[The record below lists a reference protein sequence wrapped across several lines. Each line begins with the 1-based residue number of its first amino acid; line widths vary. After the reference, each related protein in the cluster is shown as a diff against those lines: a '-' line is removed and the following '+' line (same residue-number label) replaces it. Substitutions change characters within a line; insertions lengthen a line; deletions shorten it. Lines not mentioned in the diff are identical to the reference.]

1 MIILFL
7 IIITIFFI
15 LIHIDIQNYKKRLKK
30 YELRKE
36 KL

>member
-15 LIHIDIQNYKKRLKK
+15 LIQIDTQNYKKRLKK
-30 YELRKE
+30 YELRK
-36 KL
+36 